1 MKFFSENIQ
10 DLKQLYITKLKSAYG
25 SEKQITEA
33 LPKMQEAAT
42 DPQLKQAFQS
52 HLQETEIHVERLNQM
67 LTDLTGEA
75 EGSKCKVTAALIE
88 VGDSIAKDVKDDS
101 VRDVALI
108 GAAQAVE
115 HFEMA
120 NYGTLRL
127 WAKLL
132 GFPQHAEMLNQ
143 TLQEEGHADKLLTT
157 IADRETP
164 VATRA
169 A

>member
-52 HLQETEIHVERLNQM
+52 HLQETEIHVQRLDQILN
-67 LTDLTGEA
+67 DLTGEVD
-75 EGSKCKVTAALIE
+75 GNKCKVTASLIDA
-88 VGDSIAKDVKDDS
+88 GDSIAKDVKDES

-120 NYGTLRL
+120 TYGTLRH

-132 GFPQHAEMLNQ
+132 GFPQHAELLNQ
-143 TLQEEGHADKLLTT
+143 TLQEEGHADKLLTS

-164 VATRA
+164 GVSRA